1 MVTAAISLA
10 FCAFLRYDY
19 MSKLYADWI
28 QLGPAHLEI
37 FLESRKNDQYREGH
51 WIAVAAIPGCCAC
64 PVTLVRSLIFKA
76 GLESKGHVPLFSA
89 VMKGAYGEA
98 PISYSKMRALMRQS
112 FASIG
117 LDTKQFGTHSCRAGG
132 ATLAANRGV
141 PDRAWM
147 EHGGWKSVKAASGYI
162 KTSLDIKLS
171 VTHSMFMIAPS
182 LSL

>member
-1 MVTAAISLA
+1 
-10 FCAFLRYDY
+10 

-64 PVTLVRSLIFKA
+64 PVTLVRSLIFRA

-98 PISYSKMRALMRQS
+98 PISYSKMRALMLQS

-117 LDTKQFGTHSCRAGG
+117 LDTKQFAHILAVRVEPHWQPTG
-132 ATLAANRGV
+132 ASQTG
-141 PDRAWM
+141 
-147 EHGGWKSVKAASGYI
+147 S
-162 KTSLDIKLS
+162 
-171 VTHSMFMIAPS
+171 
-182 LSL
+182 